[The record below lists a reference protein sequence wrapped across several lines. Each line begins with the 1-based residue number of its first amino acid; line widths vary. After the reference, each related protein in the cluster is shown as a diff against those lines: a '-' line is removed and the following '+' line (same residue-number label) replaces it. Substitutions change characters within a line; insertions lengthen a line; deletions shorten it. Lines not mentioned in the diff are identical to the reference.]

1 MDTLEI
7 IKYYHL
13 NGLNKQHPQLY
24 PQDYSH
30 LVGMDIYFGFKM
42 LRAPIFEGSFF
53 IMGTGGQIIFVSPK
67 HKLLIATHSHLY
79 PENAIDHENK
89 LFYAIW
95 DYLIPI
101 FKLEGF

>member
-1 MDTLEI
+1 M
-7 IKYYHL
+7 
-13 NGLNKQHPQLY
+13 
-24 PQDYSH
+24 
-30 LVGMDIYFGFKM
+30 
-42 LRAPIFEGSFF
+42 
-53 IMGTGGQIIFVSPK
+53 FVSPK

-101 FKLEGF
+101 FKLGDLNNDTLINIIDILKISDSILDSLAYSDEADLNNDNIIDINDINSLVSSLLRISF

>member
-1 MDTLEI
+1 
-7 IKYYHL
+7 
-13 NGLNKQHPQLY
+13 
-24 PQDYSH
+24 
-30 LVGMDIYFGFKM
+30 
-42 LRAPIFEGSFF
+42 
-53 IMGTGGQIIFVSPK
+53 MGTGGQIMFVSPK

-101 FKLEGF
+101 FKLGDLNNDTLINIIDILKISDSILDSLAYSDEADLNNDNIIDINDINSLVSSLLRISF